1 MIFNNTMNI
10 QKPDSQRLNR
20 MRYDPDLFR
29 PAGVSVVKAP
39 CRGGAIVYR
48 KGVVVTVVE
57 GRARVSGE
65 ASCGFAARSGMP

>member
-1 MIFNNTMNI
+1 MISNNTMNI

-39 CRGGAIVYR
+39 CRGAIVYR

>member
-29 PAGVSVVKAP
+29 PAGVSGVNAHY
-39 CRGGAIVYR
+39 RDGAIL
-48 KGVVVTVVE
+48 
-57 GRARVSGE
+57 
-65 ASCGFAARSGMP
+65 